1 MSNLALEPLTLV
13 FRRNP
18 ANWIE
23 RDKSIDEGCKD
34 VLLKVLA
41 SRRQEIVLTFKLLLT
56 QKIRTRTLE
65 NFIIK
70 KILSVDID
78 NVDLDYSEPCI
89 LKRCHNEFKWPAKY
103 TWLSEYRIESSCYGR
118 LKCCI
123 LLLCATDSTPWKRS
137 LVHATRFVSVF
148 VSPIS
153 VGVNTF
159 NGKCRDGWNILQRQQ
174 LSTTSKTII

>member
-41 SRRQEIVLTFKLLLT
+41 SRRQEIVLTFQLLLT

-78 NVDLDYSEPCI
+78 NVDLDYSEPYI
-89 LKRCHNEFKWPAKY
+89 LKRSHNEFK
-103 TWLSEYRIESSCYGR
+103 
-118 LKCCI
+118 
-123 LLLCATDSTPWKRS
+123 
-137 LVHATRFVSVF
+137 
-148 VSPIS
+148 
-153 VGVNTF
+153 
-159 NGKCRDGWNILQRQQ
+159 
-174 LSTTSKTII
+174 